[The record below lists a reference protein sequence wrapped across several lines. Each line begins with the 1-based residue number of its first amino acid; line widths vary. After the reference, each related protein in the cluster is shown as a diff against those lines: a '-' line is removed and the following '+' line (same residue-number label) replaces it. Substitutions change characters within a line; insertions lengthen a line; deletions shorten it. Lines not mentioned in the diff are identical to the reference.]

1 MGQDGYLSET
11 LGGSITSYSQNIT
24 SNPTNYN
31 DSLGNMKI
39 RFTVTAT
46 TSTPFKINVDSS
58 TFTPGSANYA
68 VHLEEQW
75 INLNYNNASS
85 PRLMHRHR
93 GIRQGNL
100 AVDAWF
106 NWRMATDHVRA
117 YKRLEQHIRQLLLSI
132 RLNQLH
138 HKIPKHK
145 RQLAEQLASGR
156 CAFKTRI

>member
-1 MGQDGYLSET
+1 MLQLLNDKTGLYPSVGQDGYLSET

-24 SNPTNYN
+24 SNPANYN

-75 INLNYNNASS
+75 INLNTTTLLHPDLCIDTGA
-85 PRLMHRHR
+85 L
-93 GIRQGNL
+93 GKGNL

-106 NWRMATDHVRA
+106 NGGWQQDHVRA
-117 YKRLEQHIRQLLLSI
+117 YKRLEQHIRQLLLTHQAQPT
-132 RLNQLH
+132 L
-138 HKIPKHK
+138 P
-145 RQLAEQLASGR
+145 
-156 CAFKTRI
+156 